1 MNLPASDVAEFL
13 LEKTLMGNS
22 TGVLGGTADWS
33 LFTEREPP
41 TPNRSITVFSL
52 PQGVEN
58 TTSRG
63 RTKTMELVGVQFRVR
78 GASDAEVWG
87 VLEAIRDLIEN
98 KGFSTDPD
106 SNGTY
111 VRYKNF
117 TVSLGPVN
125 LGRTQNQ
132 FAVWVVTCKSLREQ
146 RLG

>member
-13 LEKTLMGNS
+13 LDRAIMGNTS
-22 TGVLGGTADWS
+22 GVLGGTADWS
-33 LFTEREPP
+33 VFTEREPSA
-41 TPNRSITVFSL
+41 PNKSITIFSL
-52 PQGVEN
+52 PQGVES

-63 RTKTMELVGVQFRVR
+63 RAKTMELVSVQFRVR

-98 KGFSTDPD
+98 KGFSMDVD
-106 SNGTY
+106 SNGGY
-111 VRYKNF
+111 VRYLNF

-132 FAVWVVTCKSLREQ
+132 LAVWVVTCKSLREQ